1 MPKIIAKISM
11 TSKIAKISMVS
22 KMAAKYTMYN
32 NYIVYDAKRSLF
44 FSIILI
50 L

>member
-11 TSKIAKISMVS
+11 ASKIAKISLVS
-22 KMAAKYTMYN
+22 KMAAKYN
-32 NYIVYDAKRSLF
+32 NYIVYDAKSF
-44 FSIILI
+44 FSVILI

>member
-11 TSKIAKISMVS
+11 TSKIAKIGMVS
-22 KMAAKYTMYN
+22 KMAAKYN
-32 NYIVYDAKRSLF
+32 NYIVYDAKRSF
-44 FSIILI
+44 ISIILI